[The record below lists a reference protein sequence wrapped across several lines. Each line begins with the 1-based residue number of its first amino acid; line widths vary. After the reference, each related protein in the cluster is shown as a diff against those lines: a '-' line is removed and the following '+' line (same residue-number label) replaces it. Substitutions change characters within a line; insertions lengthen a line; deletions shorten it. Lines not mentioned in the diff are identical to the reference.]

1 MVNHL
6 VKSVKP
12 ALSLLKLYS
21 TTASVHSTD
30 TGHSP
35 RHLYQDHL
43 SAGEHVRD
51 VIGKSWNWCAAMAR
65 VTTRWGTSTRPSSS
79 LSYCTPDRHG
89 GVIPARPTSNVS
101 KQLYDVLSGSASI
114 QLTILR
120 RPYSLLTLATI
131 FLRKYWTILVM
142 FCTNC
147 FQTTPNIL
155 TISDLGATLRH

>member
-1 MVNHL
+1 MTRIREEEEDRLDQMVNHL

-51 VIGKSWNWCAAMAR
+51 VIGKS
-65 VTTRWGTSTRPSSS
+65 
-79 LSYCTPDRHG
+79 
-89 GVIPARPTSNVS
+89 
-101 KQLYDVLSGSASI
+101 
-114 QLTILR
+114 
-120 RPYSLLTLATI
+120 
-131 FLRKYWTILVM
+131 
-142 FCTNC
+142 
-147 FQTTPNIL
+147 
-155 TISDLGATLRH
+155 